1 MSKKTKHPS
10 LAKGM
15 IIIMNKKGSLIVLIG
30 PSGSGK
36 GTVLKEVLEQ
46 NENIFLSVSAT
57 TRKPRVG
64 EVDGINYFF
73 LETDKFEELIKTDS
87 MLEYAS
93 YCGNFY
99 GTPKATV
106 LSRINNGENVI
117 LEIEVK
123 GAKQIK
129 EIYPD
134 AVLIFIIP
142 QSLDILKKRLV
153 ERGTEDEETVNKRMA
168 KSVKEIKFASECDYI
183 VVNNVLESAIEQT
196 NAIIKAQSCRVSL
209 METFINE
216 YLEN

>member
-1 MSKKTKHPS
+1 MGVLSKGIFMDMK
-10 LAKGM
+10 
-15 IIIMNKKGSLIVLIG
+15 KKGSLIVLIG

-57 TRKPRVG
+57 TRKPRNG
-64 EVDGINYFF
+64 EIDGTNYFF
-73 LETDKFEELIKTDS
+73 LEADKFEELIKTDS
-87 MLEYAS
+87 MLEYAC

-168 KSVKEIKFASECDYI
+168 KSVEEIGFASECDYI
-183 VVNNVLESAIEQT
+183 VINDVLENAIEKT
-196 NAIIKAQSCRVSL
+196 NAIIKAQSCRTSL